1 MRIVV
6 TGHKGYIGTVLVPM
20 LISEGHD
27 VLGLDNGFFERCNF
41 GNFVSEV
48 PCLKKDLRDLTISDL
63 KGFDA
68 VIHLAG
74 LSNDPLGDL
83 NPELTYAINH
93 TASVR
98 LAELAKRAGVKR
110 FIFSSSCS
118 NYGAAGG
125 YWIDETADLN
135 PVTSYGCSKV
145 LVERDVSRIA
155 DDDFSPTFLR
165 CATVY
170 GVSPFLRFDLV
181 LNNLVAWAFCT
192 GRVYLKSDGAAWR
205 PIVHVEDL
213 SCSFIAVLHAPREV
227 SHNQTFNVGRTEDNY
242 RISEL
247 AEIVKNIVPE
257 SRIEYALDA
266 GADKR
271 NYRVDCGKL
280 SRTLPHLNLKWDAHQ
295 GASQLYKAYRQ
306 VGLTV
311 EDFEGPRYKRID
323 HIKHLMESGFLDTA
337 LRWQQPNI
345 IPIHAGKPGIDDADR
360 A

>member
-6 TGHKGYIGTVLVPM
+6 TGHKGYIGSVLVPM

-27 VLGLDNGFFERCNF
+27 VMGLDSGLFKRCNF
-41 GNFVSEV
+41 GNSASEV
-48 PCLKKDLRDLTISDL
+48 PCLKKDLRDVSIFDL
-63 KGFDA
+63 EGFDA

-83 NPELTYAINH
+83 NPELTYEINH

-98 LAELAKRAGVKR
+98 LAGLAKKAGVKR
-110 FIFSSSCS
+110 FLFSSSCS
-118 NYGAAGG
+118 NYGAAGEN
-125 YWIDETADLN
+125 WIDETAGLN
-135 PVTSYGCSKV
+135 PVTPYGRSKV
-145 LVERDVSRIA
+145 LVERDIRKIA

-170 GVSPFLRFDLV
+170 GVSPFIRFDLV
-181 LNNLVAWAFCT
+181 LNNLVAWAFST
-192 GRVYLKSDGAAWR
+192 GKVYLKSDGTPWR

-213 SCSFIAVLHAPREV
+213 SSAFVAILHGPRDV
-227 SHNQTFNVGRTEDNY
+227 SHNQIFNVGRTEENY

-247 AEIVKNIVPE
+247 AEIVKNTVPG

-266 GADKR
+266 GPDKR
-271 NYRVDCGKL
+271 NYRVDCSKL
-280 SRTLPHLNLKWDAHQ
+280 SRTMPHLNLKWDAQQ
-295 GASQLYKAYRQ
+295 GASQLYDSYQK

-323 HIKHLMESGFLDTA
+323 HIKHLMESRFLGAT
-337 LRWQQPNI
+337 LRWQQPNTS
-345 IPIHAGKPGIDDADR
+345 PIADKSGIGDAN
-360 A
+360 